1 MKAEVRAELLEKK
14 IEKQAKLLREYR
26 NLVKLSNSK
35 DFFNIPSV
43 NILESELTAIDKQIK
58 EAENTPVGQIKE
70 SLSNEI
76 LWRVANDWF
85 IGQIQPGKG
94 CFELSREEIISLLVD
109 FPRVIIRSG
118 KIKTI

>member
-1 MKAEVRAELLEKK
+1 MKAEVRAELYEKK
-14 IEKQAKLLREYR
+14 IEKQAEYIKYLREGFWDTFIIA
-26 NLVKLSNSK
+26 K
-35 DFFNIPSV
+35 F
-43 NILESELTAIDKQIK
+43 ESELSAIDKQIK

-109 FPRVIIRSG
+109 FTKAIPKREN
-118 KIKTI
+118 